1 MRIET
6 EEMELSQC
14 SDCGWVGDSDE
25 VEMGCDPMV
34 FLDPVTVCPAC
45 RAADSV
51 YRLGN
56 ENG

>member
-1 MRIET
+1 MSIET
-6 EEMELSQC
+6 EEMELSRC